1 MVANLLKIFVCSV
14 ITEQKKQKLL
24 MEVFLGRTW
33 GEYILLLCDERE
45 VKGIDH
51 KLFNSIEK
59 ATALISGVELSSNDK
74 YRKAL
79 ADTEIQIKK
88 TKSIFFALAGIIF
101 LSLLTTSITFYTA
114 SQFYKTSLL
123 SKEEMRQKVWMIF
136 RQ

>member
-1 MVANLLKIFVCSV
+1 
-14 ITEQKKQKLL
+14 